1 MHLFSRPEYRSEF
14 TRFLEEFRQQN
25 PSIAEQQSAGLAL
38 LWKESPL
45 EPDRMQRANA
55 STVKRGAYPYE

>member
-25 PSIAEQQSAGLAL
+25 PSITDQQNAGLAL
-38 LWKESPL
+38 LWRESL
-45 EPDRMQRANA
+45 LDPDWVQRANA
-55 STVKRGAYPYE
+55 SRVKRSAYPYE